1 MKKRWFLVTVMIFAV
16 CAYAAADNTEVLS
29 PIEHAYQEIGIA
41 PAEGLKQ
48 YGYDLFGRWVPS
60 AVGPVGGDYILG
72 PGDVLRIYIWG
83 DPVDMGSLQSTYEI
97 PVAEDGRMFFPP
109 VGRIS
114 VWGTSIARVQ
124 DLLIDQLKLRYR
136 NFELDIVPAEVRQ
149 IPVFVSGFVKQPGL
163 VTANSLW
170 SILDVLSAA
179 GGVSKDGSLREVKI
193 VRPQGTVSVDLYD
206 LFIFGKGN
214 LPKIQEGDVVLVPPI
229 GNVVAGGGEVVR
241 PGIYELAKGETIEDL
256 LRFTGGVRFSGA
268 VERGTLIRRDGTG
281 YAVSE
286 GSVRDREFLTKQ
298 VQNGDLLLFALSG
311 SAQANLV
318 TVGGHVLY
326 PGIYSITDTQMLSS
340 LLRKAQLRP
349 DTDLAFGTLERML
362 PDEDGNSYLVFNVA
376 QVMNLDNDIDIVLS
390 PMDTVT
396 LYRKELSLAQA
407 PIHVFGEIEG
417 GISAYRPGITLLD
430 VLASRR
436 IDSPERYQ
444 ARIIRSGET
453 IELILLRDLLVRGD
467 KTKNVLLQPA
477 DRVVVVRN
485 DELAYDEGSIK
496 VLGNVAGPGVY
507 TVTPGMKLSDVLE
520 AAGGFTEHAYP
531 SGIVV
536 LRESVRQ
543 KQADQLRQSTA
554 LLERQIGNLIQ
565 AMASETLSSD
575 VKMVLQAQIIQQQ
588 AVLELAQERSYDD
601 LGRIAL
607 NLRDVGSA
615 DEIRGT
621 PNDILLEDGDSIFVP
636 KRPDYIIVMG
646 DMQTGIALPYEPKK
660 TVREYI
666 TDVGGISTSDHK
678 LTVIQASGRMIQGE
692 RTLFGGSTLGREYLL
707 PGDIILAVRELRIP
721 SGVSISRGLVSLIET
736 ANNTASLIL
745 NIIDIRD
752 KW

>member
-1 MKKRWFLVTVMIFAV
+1 MLVFAA
-16 CAYAAADNTEVLS
+16 CAFAAADTTQVLS
-29 PIEHAYQEIGIA
+29 PIEQAYQEIGIA
-41 PAEGLKQ
+41 PAMELKQ

-83 DPVDMGSLQSTYEI
+83 EPVELGALQSTYEI
-97 PVAEDGRMFFPP
+97 PVAEDGRLFFSP
-109 VGRIS
+109 VGRVS
-114 VWGTSIARVQ
+114 VWGTSIDRVKE
-124 DLLIDQLKLRYR
+124 LLTDQLRLRYR
-136 NFELDIVPAEVRQ
+136 NFQLDIVPAEVRQ
-149 IPVFVSGFVKQPGL
+149 IPVFVSGFVNQPGV

-179 GGVSKDGSLREVKI
+179 EGVSKDGSLRTVMI
-193 VRPQGTVSVDLYD
+193 VRPQGTVHVDLYD
-206 LFIFGKGN
+206 LFIFGKGD

-241 PGIYELAKGETIEDL
+241 PGIYELAEGETIEDL

-268 VERGTLIRRDGTG
+268 MERGTLIRRDGTDFS
-281 YAVSE
+281 VHE
-286 GSVRDREFLTKQ
+286 GSVRNREFLTQ
-298 VQNGDLLLFALSG
+298 PVMNGDLLLFALTG
-311 SAQANLV
+311 SAQANLA

-326 PGIYSITDTQMLSS
+326 PGVYSITETRMLSS

-349 DTDLAFGTLERML
+349 DTDLTFGTLERML

-376 QVMNLDNDIDIVLS
+376 QILNQDNEIDIVLA
-390 PMDTVT
+390 PMDSVT

-407 PIHVFGEIEG
+407 PVHVFGEIEG
-417 GISAYRPGITLLD
+417 GIAAYRPGISLLD

-436 IDSPERYQ
+436 IESPERYQ

-453 IELILLRDLLVRGD
+453 VELILLRDLLVRGD
-467 KTKNVLLQPA
+467 KTKNVLLQPG

-507 TVTPGMKLSDVLE
+507 TVTTGMKLSDVLE
-520 AAGGFTEHAYP
+520 AAGGFTDQAYP
-531 SGIVV
+531 SGMVV
-536 LRESVRQ
+536 LRDSVRQ
-543 KQADQLRQSTA
+543 KQAEQLSQSAA
-554 LLERQIGNLIQ
+554 LLERQIGQLIQ
-565 AMASETLSSD
+565 AMGTDTLSSD

-588 AVLELAQERSYDD
+588 AVLDLAYDRSHED

-607 NLRDVGSA
+607 SIGDITSV

-621 PNDILLEDGDSIFVP
+621 PNDILLEDGDSVFVP
-636 KRPDYIIVMG
+636 KRPDYVIVMG
-646 DMQTGIALPYEPKK
+646 DMQTGIAIPFEPKK

-666 TDVGGISTSDHK
+666 TEVGGISTSDHR
-678 LTVIQASGRMIQGE
+678 LTVIKASGKMVQGE
-692 RTLFGGSTLGREYLL
+692 RTLFGGSTIGRELL
-707 PGDIILAVRELRIP
+707 QPGDIVLAIRELRIP
-721 SGVSISRGLVSLIET
+721 SGITISRGLISLIET

-745 NIIDIRD
+745 NMIEIRD